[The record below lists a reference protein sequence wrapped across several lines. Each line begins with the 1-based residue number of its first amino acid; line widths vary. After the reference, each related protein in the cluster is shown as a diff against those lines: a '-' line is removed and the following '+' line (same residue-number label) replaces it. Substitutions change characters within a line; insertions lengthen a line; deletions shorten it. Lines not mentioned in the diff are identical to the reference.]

1 MRKNSFT
8 LVELLIVIIIIGILA
23 TMAVP
28 QYQKMVEKAR
38 ISEAFTNLGAIR
50 QALESYYLQ
59 YGKYFDSNEIG
70 GVDYYKTFLLND
82 ILDITI
88 QENNFV
94 NYHVHTLWGSSTIT
108 VPPPNNYV
116 IHCDRKGHDRLSA
129 DYWDEIIMYQDGS
142 TKLSFYKGLK

>member
-94 NYHVHTLWGSSTIT
+94 NYHVHTLWGSGTIT

-129 DYWDEIIMYQDGS
+129 DYWNEIIMYQDGS